1 MRVKPRALPH
11 DRPDPRRDNVGVYE
25 DRWSSRRVVQLRPHL
40 WRHLEPRLR
49 DARVLEIGSGLRPT
63 APARGSFFV
72 ESSPRALRAL
82 VDAGGRGVRTGG
94 WKLPF
99 RDGAFDAVF
108 ALELLEHVE
117 EDERLLSEI
126 VRVLRPGGTALV
138 SVPLHMS
145 LWSAIDDACAHVRR
159 YEPEEL
165 LEKIRGSGLSPE
177 GYTTRPAQ
185 VRPALARLGTGF
197 MSAFPRLSNWWL
209 QHGVFPIASAWAR
222 RFGKVR
228 WAAPDRP
235 TPEGAGGMTVLATKG
250 G

>member
-1 MRVKPRALPH
+1 MQSRALPH
-11 DRPDPRRDNVGVYE
+11 DRPDPHRRNVGVYE

-40 WRHLEPRLR
+40 WRHLATRLR
-49 DARVLEIGSGLRPT
+49 GAHVLEIGSGLRPT

-82 VDAGGRGVRTGG
+82 VRAGGRAVQTGG
-94 WKLPF
+94 WQLPF

-108 ALELLEHVE
+108 ALELLEHVD

-126 VRVLRPGGTALV
+126 VRVLRPGGIALI

-165 LEKIRGSGLSPE
+165 LEKIRGSGLSPQ
-177 GYTTRPAQ
+177 GYTTRPAH
-185 VRPALARLGTGF
+185 VRPVLARLGTGF
-197 MSAFPRLSNWWL
+197 MSVFPGLSNWWL
-209 QHGVFPIASAWAR
+209 QRAVFPIASAWAR
-222 RFGKVR
+222 AFGKVR
-228 WAAPDRP
+228 WTPPDRP
-235 TPEGAGGMTVLATKG
+235 TPEGAGGMTVLATKES
-250 G
+250 

>member
-1 MRVKPRALPH
+1 MRSRAIPR
-11 DRPDPRRDNVGVYE
+11 DEPRRDNVGVYE

-40 WRHLEPRLR
+40 WRHLAPRLK

-82 VDAGGRGVRTGG
+82 VRAGGRAVRTGG
-94 WKLPF
+94 WQLPF

-117 EDERLLSEI
+117 EDRRLLAEI
-126 VRVLRPGGTALV
+126 VRVLRPGGTALI

-159 YEPEEL
+159 YEPDEL
-165 LEKIRGSGLSPE
+165 LEKIRASGLSPE
-177 GYTTRPAQ
+177 GYTTRPAH
-185 VRPALARLGTGF
+185 VRPGLARFGTRF
-197 MSAFPRLSNWWL
+197 MSALPRLSNWWL
-209 QHGVFPIASAWAR
+209 QHVVFPIASVWAR
-222 RFGKVR
+222 MFGSVR
-228 WAAPDRP
+228 WAAPRTRP
-235 TPEGAGGMTVLATKG
+235 PDGAGGMTVLATKVG
-250 G
+250 